1 MAFPNGEAILRLFLS
16 LMVTNCSGERSFS
29 RFKRIKNELRTTIK
43 DRLSTLCIESDKLR
57 QINFDELW
65 VDFTVKMARKKL
77 FLVYLM
83 IVASLFLHIYLK
95 IDWWRHKVGSKS
107 VVLSLPGRYNH
118 LINNSQAIKC
128 VRSVIF

>member
-43 DRLSTLCIESDKLR
+43 DKLSTLCIESDKLR

-95 IDWWRHKVGSKS
+95 ID
-107 VVLSLPGRYNH
+107 
-118 LINNSQAIKC
+118 
-128 VRSVIF
+128 